1 MWEGTSA
8 NSMRQCE
15 GTSANSMRDDEMM
28 KGGRAWG
35 VVQGRMWL
43 FFRTL
48 PFLIWSQLIVVIEHG
63 KHL

>member
-1 MWEGTSA
+1 MTMW
-8 NSMRQCE
+8 E

-35 VVQGRMWL
+35 VAQGRMWL